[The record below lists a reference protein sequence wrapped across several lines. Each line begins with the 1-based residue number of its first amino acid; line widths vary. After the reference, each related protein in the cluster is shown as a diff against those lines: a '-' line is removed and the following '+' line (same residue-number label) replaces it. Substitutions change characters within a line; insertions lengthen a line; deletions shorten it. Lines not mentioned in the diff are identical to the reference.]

1 MALEAAPRFPWRSAC
16 CQAPAVRGGAAP
28 SPEPPPT
35 AQQAVCTE
43 RGFPRLPGGITG
55 QTPHQLPSQP
65 ENCSRRRS
73 GCRLLH
79 RMLRSL
85 RSLRR
90 PPSIPEKWTFQL
102 WLDTRIDITAPLGDD
117 GSDTTAHS
125 CSVVASAATSTVH
138 HYVATSEGRGNAPSY
153 SAAQP
158 GRAGAAS
165 GGPAAAPRRVCER
178 NPGAHLRLDQDGPAQ
193 AAPQPLVC
201 AALPAAGPE
210 MVPPPQGRDRLGTSM
225 PTPMPMH

>member
-1 MALEAAPRFPWRSAC
+1 MFK
-16 CQAPAVRGGAAP
+16 
-28 SPEPPPT
+28 
-35 AQQAVCTE
+35 VCTE
-43 RGFPRLPGGITG
+43 RGFGRLPGGITG

-85 RSLRR
+85 RSLRWA
-90 PPSIPEKWTFQL
+90 PSTPEKWTFQL

-138 HYVATSEGRGNAPSY
+138 HYVATSVGRRVRGVQLFLSLIISLYPVKFGGLEPTVSAFGDALGSGPLLALLRD
-153 SAAQP
+153 SAAAQLP
-158 GRAGAAS
+158 WLPTPVGFLARHN
-165 GGPAAAPRRVCER
+165 PAKSQKFQFQHST
-178 NPGAHLRLDQDGPAQ
+178 GLDPPAQ
-193 AAPQPLVC
+193 AA
-201 AALPAAGPE
+201 
-210 MVPPPQGRDRLGTSM
+210 
-225 PTPMPMH
+225 

>member
-1 MALEAAPRFPWRSAC
+1 MPGEDQVAHLGPDMA
-16 CQAPAVRGGAAP
+16 RGTLRMLAGH
-28 SPEPPPT
+28 
-35 AQQAVCTE
+35 Q
-43 RGFPRLPGGITG
+43 RGITG

-90 PPSIPEKWTFQL
+90 PPSTPEKWTFQL
-102 WLDTRIDITAPLGDD
+102 CLDTRIDITAPLGDD

-138 HYVATSEGRGNAPSY
+138 HYVATSTCSLKSFG
-153 SAAQP
+153 
-158 GRAGAAS
+158 
-165 GGPAAAPRRVCER
+165 
-178 NPGAHLRLDQDGPAQ
+178 
-193 AAPQPLVC
+193 
-201 AALPAAGPE
+201 
-210 MVPPPQGRDRLGTSM
+210 
-225 PTPMPMH
+225 